1 MTRIVPVPTTRVS
14 DGNLQAR
21 LLSQLAASQAN
32 LFSLQNQLSTGR
44 RLLAPSDD
52 APAAIRGIT
61 LQSLIERKT
70 QISVNL
76 TTSQSYLSATDTAMA
91 GAADL
96 LSEMRGL
103 AVTMVDSTA
112 TDSEVAA
119 ASQSFQNALQQFLD
133 IGNRQFRGRYLFGG
147 SNTTTTPFTIENGL
161 VTYHGN
167 TNSLNSFA
175 DTDLLF
181 DTTVNGDTAFG
192 AISPEVKT
200 KVDLNPVLTLDTKL
214 SDLRGGA
221 GVTKGS
227 FVISDGTIPVKI
239 DISSAETIGDVIGL
253 IERNPPPGRQISAR
267 IDNNGLVIDIDD
279 AGGGNL
285 TIREEGGSRVAAQLG
300 ILKTNGNGVNPIE
313 GADLDPIITKST
325 KLADLLGARAQALV
339 SYAGSNN
346 DIILNALNNG
356 AEANGVTLNLVNDD
370 LLQAKPGLTRGNE
383 VVNFAEDLQRAQTT
397 LNLDGAGNSL
407 LLTANSTD
415 GSLDRVSINF
425 DSSGDIGDA
434 AVIGPTTT
442 INGIKTITV
451 QIDDTDETT
460 LQTLT
465 DAFLADGRFSVG
477 FDGSTGETY
486 NPASAVLATN
496 SANTY
501 TTTVSDVGVKARA
514 AVPLSGGNNDLILT
528 ANQAGFD
535 FNNVN
540 IVIDASDDIGDAA
553 TATYSDDG
561 TTRTLTLAVDDSDE
575 TSLQTLMNA
584 IIAEGTFSVRPDS
597 SNGNTFN
604 PASFVSATDDGPIGN
619 TGNSGG
625 DENAIFVRVDADRTT
640 ANHLVEALNDDAN
653 FSELYSAEIDYH
665 DSISD
670 FQSGTGVI
678 DTTVTGTFLGGSG
691 ANFDAESGLQI
702 TNGEQTQVVT
712 LEEAETVEDLLNIL
726 NGAGLGLLAEINTA
740 GSGINLRSVVSGGDF
755 SIGENGGTTASQL
768 GLRTFSESTLLSSLN
783 HGLGVNSTDGTDF
796 TITRNDGQ
804 QLEID
809 VSSAKTI
816 GDVLNLI
823 NNHPDNQDGSPIVA
837 KLADFGNG
845 IELID
850 DNPQGVGR
858 LTIERETLSH
868 AVIDL
873 GLMPEGELVTTVS
886 DSPTATQAAATVEF
900 APPGDANNAIEIKA
914 VLPGTTFN
922 NVQVEFVN
930 STASGDQAIVN
941 YDPTTKKLTI
951 DVDPAATTANTV
963 VAAINAD
970 GIFSADLSLE
980 NDPTNNGT
988 GLVADVGVLA
998 STNGG
1003 TPVADAEPAT
1013 AAVAFATPEDVN
1025 TAFSLQSLYPGTR
1038 HNDVEIIFTD
1048 TLVSGDPTAVYNSG
1062 AKTLTV
1068 SIDAGVTT
1076 TTEIINAINLEG
1088 TFQAELDRSV
1098 DTTNDGSG
1106 TVSATGAVGTTSG
1119 GTAEVLAG
1127 KDVNLRETKSVFNT
1141 LIKLNESIVARDY
1154 VQISRLVDS
1163 LDADLE
1169 RLSFT
1174 RGELGAR
1181 SQNVDL
1187 LKTRLDDDMIELQ
1200 ANLSDEIEVDFV
1212 EAASNFAAQQASYQA
1227 SLQTIGQIY
1236 QLSLLD
1242 YI

>member
-14 DGNLQAR
+14 DGNLQSR
-21 LLSQLAASQAN
+21 LLSQLAASQAS
-32 LFSLQNQLSTGR
+32 LFNLQNQLSTGR

-103 AVTMVDSTA
+103 AVIMVDSTA
-112 TDSEVAA
+112 TDTEVAA
-119 ASQSFQNALQQFLD
+119 ASQQFQNALQQFLD

-147 SNTTTTPFTIENGL
+147 SNTTTTPFTLKNGL
-161 VTYHGN
+161 VTYNGN
-167 TNSLNSFA
+167 TNGLNSFA
-175 DTDLLF
+175 DVDLLF
-181 DTTVNGDTAFG
+181 DTTVNGNTAFG
-192 AISPEVKT
+192 AISPEVKS
-200 KVDLNPVLTLDTKL
+200 KIDLNPVLTLDTKL

-221 GVTKGS
+221 GIAKGS
-227 FVISDGTIPVKI
+227 FVISDGTNPVTI
-239 DISSAETIGDVIGL
+239 DIRSAETIGDVISL
-253 IERNPPPGRQISAR
+253 IERNPPPGRKITAR
-267 IDNNGLVIDIDD
+267 IDNNGLNIDIDD

-285 TIREEGGSRVAAQLG
+285 TIREEGGSHVAAQLG

-313 GADLDPIITKST
+313 GADLNPIITKAT
-325 KLADLLGARAQALV
+325 KISDLLGSRAQAII
-339 SYAGSNN
+339 SYAGNNN
-346 DIILNALNNG
+346 DIVLNAKNNG
-356 AEANGVTLNLVNDD
+356 ADANGVTLNLVNDD
-370 LLQAKPGLTRGNE
+370 LLQAKSGLTKGNE
-383 VVNFAEDLQRAQTT
+383 VVSFAEDLQRAQTT
-397 LNLDGAGNSL
+397 LDLDGAGNSL

-415 GSLDRVSINF
+415 GSLDGVHIVF
-425 DSSGDIGDA
+425 DSSADIGDS

-442 INGIKTITV
+442 INGVKTITV
-451 QIDDTDETT
+451 QIDDTDETS
-460 LQTLT
+460 LQTLS

-477 FDGSTGETY
+477 FDNSTGETY
-486 NPASAVLATN
+486 NPSSSVLATN
-496 SANTY
+496 SSNTY
-501 TTTVSDVGVKARA
+501 TATVSQTGVKARA
-514 AVPLSGGNNDLILT
+514 ALPLSGGNNDLILT
-528 ANQAGFD
+528 ANQAGID

-540 IVIDASDDIGDAA
+540 IVIDASGDIGDAA
-553 TATYSDDG
+553 TATYTDDG
-561 TTRTLTLAVDDSDE
+561 TTRTLTLSVDDSDE

-584 IIAEGTFSVRPDS
+584 IIAEGSFSVRPDN

-604 PASFVSATDDGPIGN
+604 PSSFVSSVDDGPIGN

-625 DENAIFVRVDADRTT
+625 DENAIFVRVDADRTN
-640 ANHLVEALNDDAN
+640 ANHLVNALNNNAK
-653 FSELYSAEIDYH
+653 FSELYSAEIDEH
-665 DSISD
+665 DTVSD
-670 FQSGTGVI
+670 FQRGSGLV
-678 DTTVTGTFLGGSG
+678 DLTVTGTFQGGSG
-691 ANFDAESGLQI
+691 ADFDAESGLQI
-702 TNGEQTQVVT
+702 TNGGETQVIT
-712 LEEAETVEDLLNIL
+712 LEDAETVEDLLNIL
-726 NGAGLGLLAEINTA
+726 NGAGLGVLAEINSA
-740 GSGINLRSVVSGGDF
+740 GSGINLRSVVSGGNF

-783 HGLGVNSTDGTDF
+783 FGLGVNTTDGTDF
-796 TITRNDGQ
+796 TITRNDGK

-809 VSSAKTI
+809 LSSAKTV

-823 NNHPDNQDGSPIVA
+823 NNHPDNQDGSPVVA

-845 IELID
+845 IQLID
-850 DNPQGVGR
+850 DNPDGIGR
-858 LTIERETLSH
+858 LTIERDNLST
-868 AVIDL
+868 AAIDL
-873 GLMPEGELVTTVS
+873 GLMPEGALIATVS
-886 DSPTATQAAATVEF
+886 DSPTATPAAATVEF
-900 APPGDANNAIEIKA
+900 TPPGDTNNAIQITA
-914 VLPGTTFN
+914 NLPGTTFN

-930 STASGDQAIVN
+930 SAASGDQAIVN

-963 VAAINAD
+963 IAAINAE
-970 GIFSADLSLE
+970 GTFSADLSVT

-988 GLVADVGVLA
+988 GLIADTGVLA
-998 STNGG
+998 ATNGG

-1013 AAVAFATPEDVN
+1013 ASVSFASPENLN
-1025 TAFSLQSLYPGTR
+1025 TGFTLESLYPGTR
-1038 HNDVEIIFTD
+1038 HNDVQIIFTD
-1048 TLVSGDPTAVYNSG
+1048 TLTSGSPTAVYNSG

-1076 TTEIINAINLEG
+1076 TADIVNAINLEG
-1088 TFQAELDRSV
+1088 TFHAELDRSV
-1098 DTTNDGSG
+1098 DTTNNG
-1106 TVSATGAVGTTSG
+1106 TGTISATGTVGTTSG
-1119 GTAEVLAG
+1119 GTAEVLSG

-1141 LIKLNESIVARDY
+1141 LIKLNEAIVDRDY
-1154 VQISRLVDS
+1154 VQISRLVES
-1163 LDADLE
+1163 LDADLS
-1169 RLSFT
+1169 RLSFS

-1200 ANLSDEIEVDFV
+1200 ANLSAEIDVDFV

-1242 YI
+1242 YL